1 MIFKSKSKQQQPNV
15 NWKSIESEEELVEI
29 DQSSKTHPVVIFK
42 HSSKCLIS
50 RRVLQKFEKEL
61 NSIDQVLPFFIDVI
75 QKKELSHKIATKYQ
89 VGHQSPQLLVIKNG
103 ECINH
108 ASHSNIS
115 TKFIK

>member
-15 NWKSIESEEELVEI
+15 SWKSIDSDEDLVNI
-29 DQSSKTHPVVIFK
+29 DQSSSTHPVLIFK
-42 HSSKCLIS
+42 HASKCFVS

-61 NSIDQVLPFFIDVI
+61 SSIDQVMPFFLDVI

-108 ASHSNIS
+108 ASHSSIS
-115 TKFIK
+115 SKIIE